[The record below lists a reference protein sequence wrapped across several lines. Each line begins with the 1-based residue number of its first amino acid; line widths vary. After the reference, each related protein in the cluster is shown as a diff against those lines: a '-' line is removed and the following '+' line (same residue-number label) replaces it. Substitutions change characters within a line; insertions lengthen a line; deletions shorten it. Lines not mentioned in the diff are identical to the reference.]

1 MANITVNGEQRKFN
15 GDPNLPL
22 LWYLRDEV
30 GLTGT
35 KFGCGVGAC
44 GACTVHIDGEA
55 VRSCLTTID
64 MADGKAVTT
73 IEGLSPDGEHAVQK
87 AWRQLS
93 VPQCGY
99 CQAGQIMQA
108 AALLTKNRA
117 PSDEQ
122 IVEEMS
128 GNLCRCGCYQRIHAA
143 VRLAAGGV

>member
-1 MANITVNGEQRKFN
+1 MANFTVNGEKRTFS
-15 GDPNLPL
+15 GDPNMPL

-44 GACTVHIDGEA
+44 GACTVHLDGEA
-55 VRSCLTTID
+55 ARSCLTTID
-64 MADGKAVTT
+64 MADGKSITT

-93 VPQCGY
+93 VPQCGF

-122 IVEEMS
+122 IVRGDVRQS
-128 GNLCRCGCYQRIHAA
+128 LPLRLLSAHPCCDSPCG
-143 VRLAAGGV
+143 GGV

>member
-1 MANITVNGEQRKFN
+1 MATMTVNGEQRTFD
-15 GDPNLPL
+15 GDAGMPL
-22 LWYLRDEV
+22 LWYLRDEI

-44 GACTVHIDGEA
+44 GACTIHLDGEA
-55 VRSCLTTID
+55 VRSCLATVG
-64 MADGKAVTT
+64 MAEGKSITT

-87 AWRQLS
+87 AWRELS
-93 VPQCGY
+93 VPQCGF

-108 AALLTKNRA
+108 ASLLTKNRA

-143 VRLAAGGV
+143 IRVAAGGV